1 MGEQLAPNRKFVDY
15 VNKFRILKHRQARI
29 QKRVRDLHR
38 GCERASFRMVSGRHY
53 LRQKCALVLDML
65 DVRKCAS
72 SSLGKASD

>member
-1 MGEQLAPNRKFVDY
+1 MGEQLAPNREFVNY
-15 VNKFRILKHRQARI
+15 VNKFRILKRRQARV
-29 QKRVRDLHR
+29 QKWVCDLHR
-38 GCERASFRMVSGRHY
+38 GCERASVRMVSGRHY